1 MSIVE
6 NLIDQSE
13 SRTKYLKKVPVFDLK
28 LESVDRMSHLDRF
41 GEVLEAEVV
50 EAFSALLRHC
60 AWAVVTLDSDWSNGL
75 SKDDDLGEVVVD
87 NDYDW
92 SDKKSIVLLEKSFLV
107 DLSILLFEPVRE
119 VETGSNQMFHNRQ
132 NQFDLMKILV
142 FGILK
147 KKSKLL
153 KIAWKSC
160 VGGNDQ

>member
-13 SRTKYLKKVPVFDLK
+13 SRKKYLKNVPVFDLK

-75 SKDDDLGEVVVD
+75 SKDDDLGEVVED

-107 DLSILLFEPVRE
+107 DLSILLFESVRE
-119 VETGSNQMFHNRQ
+119 VETGSNQMFHNHQ

-147 KKSKLL
+147 KKS
-153 KIAWKSC
+153 
-160 VGGNDQ
+160 Q

>member
-107 DLSILLFEPVRE
+107 DLSILLFELVRE

>member
-6 NLIDQSE
+6 NLKLTNQKAEQNI
-13 SRTKYLKKVPVFDLK
+13 LKNVPVFDLM

-92 SDKKSIVLLEKSFLV
+92 SDEKSIVLLEKSFLV
-107 DLSILLFEPVRE
+107 DLSISLFEPVRE

-147 KKSKLL
+147 KKS
-153 KIAWKSC
+153 
-160 VGGNDQ
+160 

>member
-1 MSIVE
+1 M
-6 NLIDQSE
+6 
-13 SRTKYLKKVPVFDLK
+13 

-142 FGILK
+142 FGILVDPDFGVVVVVMEMSHLGMFRPGK
-147 KKSKLL
+147 PDY
-153 KIAWKSC
+153 
-160 VGGNDQ
+160 GHD

>member
-1 MSIVE
+1 MTNQKVE
-6 NLIDQSE
+6 
-13 SRTKYLKKVPVFDLK
+13 KMKKKSVPVFDSM
-28 LESVDRMSHLDRF
+28 LESVVRMSHLDRF

-87 NDYDW
+87 NDCDW

-107 DLSILLFEPVRE
+107 DLSISLFELVRE
-119 VETGSNQMFHNRQ
+119 VETGLNQMFHNHQ
-132 NQFDLMKILV
+132 NQFDLMSILV

-147 KKSKLL
+147 TKS
-153 KIAWKSC
+153 
-160 VGGNDQ
+160 

>member
-1 MSIVE
+1 M
-6 NLIDQSE
+6 
-13 SRTKYLKKVPVFDLK
+13 

-75 SKDDDLGEVVVD
+75 SKDDDLGEVVED

-107 DLSILLFEPVRE
+107 EKSISLFELVRE
-119 VETGSNQMFHNRQ
+119 VETGLNRMFQMFHNHQ
-132 NQFDLMKILV
+132 NQFDLMMILV
-142 FGILK
+142 FGNLENRFK
-147 KKSKLL
+147 
-153 KIAWKSC
+153 
-160 VGGNDQ
+160 